1 MRDKALSE
9 NQKIKNKQKV
19 MTHHEDSFDNTKYK
33 NTWKMQIPPSVSC
46 SALKTDK
53 KTKKR
58 VNKLTHK
65 MNKCMTS
72 MTFLVLDVALA
83 PHVGDASG
91 LWCCLWGSILKFLR
105 NTYIIYC
112 IYTTI
117 NRFKSLCGGSV
128 YGCLSLVSIHLTNNT
143 DLRQKKNRG
152 LDQLETS
159 RN

>member
-72 MTFLVLDVALA
+72 MTFLVLD
-83 PHVGDASG
+83 
-91 LWCCLWGSILKFLR
+91 R
-105 NTYIIYC
+105 
-112 IYTTI
+112 
-117 NRFKSLCGGSV
+117 KSV
-128 YGCLSLVSIHLTNNT
+128 V
-143 DLRQKKNRG
+143 
-152 LDQLETS
+152 
-159 RN
+159 